1 MRYQYIYFASV
12 DDKYPLF
19 RMKMAFM
26 AAYGYSF
33 LASTVAICNAFG
45 TSTSLIH
52 AGTKCVRYVL
62 IGTAAGLGHSSTSF
76 ILAKTTGRSDNW
88 LNHAVGG
95 AVSGLICAWKY
106 PMKIRTA
113 ACVGF
118 AVASTIGKCYCQSKE
133 KYPDWR
139 VPVVGERYP
148 APYASLNHRWMYKHA
163 RQQEEEL
170 EKHI

>member
-1 MRYQYIYFASV
+1 MKYTYNYLTSV
-12 DDKYPLF
+12 DDKYPMF

-33 LASTVAICNAFG
+33 LASSLAIINAFG
-45 TSTSLIH
+45 VGTSLTQ
-52 AGTKCVRYVL
+52 AGMKCTKYVL
-62 IGTAAGLGHSSTSF
+62 TGTAAGLGHSSASF
-76 ILAKTTGRSDNW
+76 ISAKTTGRSDNW

-106 PMKIRTA
+106 PVGIRTA

-118 AVASTIGKCYCQSKE
+118 AIVSTIGKCYVQSKE

-148 APYASLNHRWMYKHA
+148 APYASLNHRWMNKYS